1 MAIVSTN
8 ELRTMRNDLDRKEKN
23 AAREAAILTAADIAR
38 MRQGAKVITETD
50 AKETKR
56 IAEE

>member
-1 MAIVSTN
+1 
-8 ELRTMRNDLDRKEKN
+8 MRNDLDRKEKN